1 MSECGRWVPSAQGW
15 VLSSWLL
22 VGSRARCLP
31 NPWRSAAWLGWAGQA
46 KCPFS
51 PLRVSWPRQ
60 GLCWR
65 GRWAVTGLAGSWLPG
80 RESLSLPLKASPLWA
95 RERWGPPSREQ
106 PRLPTPPPPNPLLS
120 APPHL
125 ILVHLLEGGFR
136 LPASS
141 RTDSPA
147 TLQPHLFCVNPAGWR
162 LLSPIL
168 FPFSFLFFFFSPSFH
183 SFLFFK
189 SSPFGIFS
197 SPRRGSGSVLSLPT
211 GWVPAGLGSWVG
223 CQWGWRDPPQAGR
236 GPCPSAPLARIRVSV
251 LEPPG
256 IGTRAC
262 LGFLLSFLIT

>member
-1 MSECGRWVPSAQGW
+1 MSECGRWVPSARGW

-120 APPHL
+120 APHPT
-125 ILVHLLEGGFR
+125 
-136 LPASS
+136 SS
-141 RTDSPA
+141 
-147 TLQPHLFCVNPAGWR
+147 
-162 LLSPIL
+162 
-168 FPFSFLFFFFSPSFH
+168 SFICL
-183 SFLFFK
+183 K
-189 SSPFGIFS
+189 V
-197 SPRRGSGSVLSLPT
+197 GSGCQPVPGQTPLPLFNLT
-211 GWVPAGLGSWVG
+211 YFA
-223 CQWGWRDPPQAGR
+223 
-236 GPCPSAPLARIRVSV
+236 
-251 LEPPG
+251 
-256 IGTRAC
+256 
-262 LGFLLSFLIT
+262 

>member
-1 MSECGRWVPSAQGW
+1 MSECGQWVPSAQGW

-80 RESLSLPLKASPLWA
+80 RESLSHPLKASPLWA

-168 FPFSFLFFFFSPSFH
+168 FPFSFLFFFSLPSI
-183 SFLFFK
+183 LFFFLEFTVWYFLL
-189 SSPFGIFS
+189 PQAREWFC
-197 SPRRGSGSVLSLPT
+197 SLPT
-211 GWVPAGLGSWVG
+211 HWLGPSRAGELGGVPVGVEGPSPGWEGSL
-223 CQWGWRDPPQAGR
+223 PF
-236 GPCPSAPLARIRVSV
+236 CPT
-251 LEPPG
+251 G
-256 IGTRAC
+256 KN
-262 LGFLLSFLIT
+262 

>member
-1 MSECGRWVPSAQGW
+1 MSECGRWVPSARGW

-80 RESLSLPLKASPLWA
+80 RESLSHPLKASPLWA

-168 FPFSFLFFFFSPSFH
+168 FPFSFLFFFFPSFH
-183 SFLFFK
+183 SFLFFRVHRLVF
-189 SSPFGIFS
+189 SPPPGEGVVLFS
-197 SPRRGSGSVLSLPT
+197 PY
-211 GWVPAGLGSWVG
+211 
-223 CQWGWRDPPQAGR
+223 
-236 GPCPSAPLARIRVSV
+236 PLAGSQQGWGAGWGAGGGGGTLPRLGGV
-251 LEPPG
+251 LALLPHWQELES
-256 IGTRAC
+256 RSWNLLA
-262 LGFLLSFLIT
+262 LGPEHV

>member
-1 MSECGRWVPSAQGW
+1 MEV
-15 VLSSWLL
+15 SSLA
-22 VGSRARCLP
+22 G
-31 NPWRSAAWLGWAGQA
+31 LGWAGQ
-46 KCPFS
+46 
-51 PLRVSWPRQ
+51 V
-60 GLCWR
+60 
-65 GRWAVTGLAGSWLPG
+65 
-80 RESLSLPLKASPLWA
+80 
-95 RERWGPPSREQ
+95 
-106 PRLPTPPPPNPLLS
+106 PLLS
-120 APPHL
+120 PQGQLAQAGAMLERQVGCDWTGWELASWPGEPQPSSESIPSLGKGEVGSSQQGAASPPHPTPTKSSTLSPPPHL

-168 FPFSFLFFFFSPSFH
+168 FPFSFLFFFFFSPSFH